1 VALLFKG
8 PEIGQRNGNGLHF
21 LRARYRT
28 HWGRSAGAGC
38 FIRNTLGL
46 KLFAERAIHA
56 NFYAGDD
63 DMAPSSSLSP
73 DPGAASRSS
82 RTGSR
87 YNFVAAAEITDTNNA
102 TKLSGRVSE
111 ISRKGCYLDSLN
123 SLPLGTEVSL
133 FISRDRGTFAT
144 QGKVIYVHECIG
156 MGIAFL
162 DAAKEQLQ
170 ILDAW
175 LAEIPAAAAI

>member
-1 VALLFKG
+1 M
-8 PEIGQRNGNGLHF
+8 E
-21 LRARYRT
+21 
-28 HWGRSAGAGC
+28 
-38 FIRNTLGL
+38 
-46 KLFAERAIHA
+46 
-56 NFYAGDD
+56 
-63 DMAPSSSLSP
+63 PSSSLSP
-73 DPGAASRSS
+73 DSGAASRSS
-82 RTGSR
+82 RTSSR
-87 YNFVAAAEITDTNNA
+87 FNFVAAAEITDTNNA

-175 LAEIPAAAAI
+175 LAEIPAAAAL